1 MMSKKLTDVVAYLS
15 WIGLIIA
22 FVAGDRENCKFH
34 LNQSLV
40 IWLAGIVLGVVAIV
54 PILGWLVAFVGW
66 IFLVVCWFIGIISAA
81 SGTEKE
87 IPLLGRFKLLQ
98 ECRTCAIQGKIDL
111 RSETAPLGHW
121 PGGAAVIY
129 GRFNHSATVV
139 QVMGK
144 EIFGMR
150 IPSSSMG
157 AQSTVTLMVCTVPGL
172 RLAGW
177 V

>member
-22 FVAGDRENCKFH
+22 FVVGDRENCKFH

-40 IWLAGIVLGVVAIV
+40 IWLTGIVLGVVAIV

-98 ECRTCAIQGKIDL
+98 
-111 RSETAPLGHW
+111 
-121 PGGAAVIY
+121 
-129 GRFNHSATVV
+129 
-139 QVMGK
+139 
-144 EIFGMR
+144 
-150 IPSSSMG
+150 
-157 AQSTVTLMVCTVPGL
+157 
-172 RLAGW
+172 
-177 V
+177 